1 MIYSVKL
8 CAISKVNFIDFVGCL
23 NAIPQHTEIICVM
36 SSRISGFW
44 GRNYPDF
51 PSQSDDRDDKPPTVS
66 KVQVR
71 EAYAHS
77 VLFHGTTLP
86 SRRAIQS
93 HGFRLENKSRGSIGA
108 YAEIKSNSDA
118 AMASSTHHYLTE
130 NKEIAKRFAKLVGR
144 HRGEQPALVRTIGV
158 MNHFSVEQDP
168 DANAHCLRTN
178 EDIPSRYVL
187 GSKGSPAGENAR
199 IFKKELEA
207 DGHDISSDE
216 AGDLLRS
223 VQSDSDSDF

>member
-1 MIYSVKL
+1 
-8 CAISKVNFIDFVGCL
+8 
-23 NAIPQHTEIICVM
+23 M

-44 GRNYPDF
+44 GRNYPEF
-51 PSQSDDRDDKPPTVS
+51 PSQSDDRDDKSPTVS
-66 KVQVR
+66 KAQVR
-71 EAYAHS
+71 EVYAQS

-93 HGFRLENKSRGSIGA
+93 NGFRLQNKSRGSIGA
-108 YAEIKSNSDA
+108 YAEVKSNSDA
-118 AMASSTHHYLTE
+118 AMASSSHHYFTE
-130 NKEIAKRFAKLVGR
+130 SKDIAKRFANLVSR
-144 HRGEQPALVRTIGV
+144 HRDEKPALVRTIGV
-158 MNHFSVEQDP
+158 LNHFSFEKDP
-168 DANAHCLRTN
+168 DANAYCLRTN

-187 GSKGSPAGENAR
+187 GSKGSPAGDNAR